1 MLKLLSVIIY
11 FLREMIFD
19 SKDEYDF
26 KSAKFNARK
35 FAVLLVTLLLLLF
48 SCFFFERCLMLA
60 RENIELKLQLSE
72 LGAKN
77 TESVSSDSAKRGRKN
92 AHH

>member
-1 MLKLLSVIIY
+1 MLDVWMHLAVDAHPWPAAIQLKLLLAISSEREKRMSELSKLLSVIIY

-35 FAVLLVTLLLLLF
+35 FATLLVMLLLLL
-48 SCFFFERCLMLA
+48 
-60 RENIELKLQLSE
+60 LQI
-72 LGAKN
+72 
-77 TESVSSDSAKRGRKN
+77 
-92 AHH
+92 